1 MKRYIFKK
9 MRPSEYKCLLPLSII
24 LGIYLLENL
33 PFIKIGSTSYFVYII
48 KPLLW
53 FIAIFIIWLLPRVR
67 PSAKLRYHSSLKG
80 YAAYVGIFY
89 ILFLFLG
96 GVVEGFGKSPYD
108 LSPVGIIK
116 NLIVLGSILVG
127 RELVRAYLV
136 NNLVKDRPLFTMT
149 IITLLMTAL
158 NIPFFRVANLNGGF
172 ETLQYLGETVLP
184 ELSRNI
190 LLTYLVFIGGAS
202 PAIIYLT
209 ILQGAFWFSPI
220 LPNLNWITK
229 SLIGMACPIFSLM
242 FIQYIYL
249 VQAKKLKH
257 RYAKKENPLGWIVT
271 TVFSIG
277 IIWFALGVFPLQPS
291 VIATGSM
298 EPMIKPGDVII
309 VDKKHNKDLKLGDVI
324 QFKKDNIYISHR
336 IIDIIEEKKQIKY
349 RTKGDNNS
357 VWDSDLVTIEEI
369 KGRIIYVV
377 PKIGWPTLLIKGRS
391 EVPREKVE
399 F

>member
-1 MKRYIFKK
+1 MQKYLFKK
-9 MRPSEYKCLLPLSII
+9 MKPSEYKCLLPLCII
-24 LGIYLLENL
+24 LGIYLLESL
-33 PFIKIGSTSYFVYII
+33 PFINIGGTSYFVYII

-53 FIAIFIIWLLPRVR
+53 LAAIFSIWLLPRVR
-67 PSAKLRYHSSLKG
+67 ASSKLRYQGFLKSCVV
-80 YAAYVGIFY
+80 YLAIFY

-96 GVVEGFGKSPYD
+96 GVIEGFGRSPYD
-108 LSPVGIIK
+108 LSPIGIIK
-116 NLIVLGSILVG
+116 NILVLGSALIG

-136 NNLVKDRPLFTMT
+136 SNLVKDRPIFTMT

-158 NIPFFRVANLNGGF
+158 NIPFFRVANLKGGF
-172 ETLQYLGETVLP
+172 ETLQYLGETILP

-190 LLTYLVFIGGAS
+190 LLTYLVFIAGAS
-202 PAIIYLT
+202 PAIIYLA
-209 ILQGAFWFSPI
+209 ILQGVFWFSPI

-249 VQAKKLKH
+249 VQSKKLKR
-257 RYAKKENPLGWIVT
+257 RYAKNENPLGWIVT
-271 TVFSIG
+271 TIFSIG
-277 IIWFALGVFPLQPS
+277 IIWFAIGVFPVQPS

-309 VDKKHNKDLKLGDVI
+309 VDKKHNKDLKIGDVI

-357 VWDSDLVTIEEI
+357 VWDSDLVTIEEV

-377 PKIGWPTLLIKGRS
+377 PKIGWPTLLLKGRS